1 MRISTK
7 AQYAVRAMVDLSL
20 HSDGR
25 PVALREISRR
35 EEIPLNYLEQL
46 FFRLKK
52 AQVVASVRG
61 PGGGYILARP
71 SALIK
76 VGEIVAMVEEP
87 LNPVSCLDDGGAACH
102 RMSRCVTH
110 NVWQGLGER
119 IRGFLDAISLEEL
132 TREAQAGLAGLNLP
146 DGAPATPANEGVQ

>member
-1 MRISTK
+1 
-7 AQYAVRAMVDLSL
+7 MVDLSV
-20 HSDGR
+20 HSNGR
-25 PVALREISRR
+25 PVPLKEISQR

-52 AQVVASVRG
+52 AEVVASVRG

-102 RMSRCVTH
+102 RISRCVTH

-132 TREAQAGLAGLNLP
+132 TREAQAGLDVLSPPG
-146 DGAPATPANEGVQ
+146 GTTR

>member
-1 MRISTK
+1 
-7 AQYAVRAMVDLSL
+7 MVDLSV
-20 HSDGR
+20 HSNGR
-25 PVALREISRR
+25 PVPLKEISRR

-52 AQVVASVRG
+52 AEVVASIRG

-102 RMSRCVTH
+102 RISRCVTH

-132 TREAQAGLAGLNLP
+132 TREAQAGLDALSPLRAEP
-146 DGAPATPANEGVQ
+146 LTPANKGVQ